1 MAYNIVPSIQSIIG
15 NPKTFGQNKF
25 HSQEI
30 GNPKAKAV
38 IIITAIDTSRILII
52 SIILFILNPFIKA
65 ENCTLKPI
73 VANILRFF

>member
-1 MAYNIVPSIQSIIG
+1 MAYNIVPSIQSIAG
-15 NPKTFGQNKF
+15 KPKIFGQNKF

-38 IIITAIDTSRILII
+38 IIITAIDTNNILII

-65 ENCTLKPI
+65 NDCIMQPI
-73 VANILRFF
+73 ITNPLRFC